1 VDDSKTIVK
10 LEQSKMNAIDIVDER
25 NISQPIKWVK
35 EQRANLAIA
44 AFKRRNINAKYVA
57 NRADALAAILE
68 LIPEGA
74 SVFRADSVTLD
85 QLEVIPTLRARK
97 KNKIMWPQEKDGN
110 GLNIHGDYEVNKDV
124 YWGLQREVFSADVY
138 LTGANA
144 ITMDGKIVSTDG
156 GGNRVAPMIFGP
168 KKVVVVVGVNK
179 VVKDRDAAFERIRDF
194 CAPVNVKRHLDMHK
208 RSHYGELPCA
218 STGIC
223 TDCDSPRR
231 ICNYTA
237 VIESSLAR
245 MKDRINVIL
254 IAEDLGL

>member
-1 VDDSKTIVK
+1 
-10 LEQSKMNAIDIVDER
+10 MNTTAHVDER
-25 NISQPIKWVK
+25 DLSDPVNWVL
-35 EQRANLAIA
+35 EQRAKIAID
-44 AFKRRNINAKYVA
+44 AFNRRNISASFVRT
-57 NRADALAAILE
+57 RAEALAAIVAHV
-68 LIPEGA
+68 PEGA

-85 QLEVIPTLRARK
+85 QLEVIPTLRARN
-97 KNKIMWPQEKDGN
+97 KNRIMWPQEKDGN
-110 GLNIHGDYEVNKDV
+110 GINLLGDYEVNKDV
-124 YWGLQREVFSADVY
+124 YFKLQREVFSADVY

-144 ITMDGKIVSTDG
+144 VTMDGKIVSTDG

-168 KKVVVVVGVNK
+168 SKVVVIVGVNK
-179 VVKDRDAAFERIRDF
+179 VVKDRDAAFARIRDF

-237 VIESSLAR
+237 IIESSLAR
-245 MKDRINVIL
+245 MKDRINVI
-254 IAEDLGL
+254 IVGEDMGM